1 MAIVYVHKK
10 KETEQIFYVGI
21 GKELQRAYQKKFR
34 SDYWKSIVSKYG
46 FDVEI
51 IKQDIS
57 WEEACILEIELIAKY
72 KRKCDGGFLCN
83 ITKGGD
89 GVVGIKMTQE
99 QKDKISNSNKGKTRS
114 IETRLNISK
123 GRTGIIFSDN
133 HRKNISKAKM
143 GFKCSDEF
151 KKRRVELTT
160 LGNHFKAIE
169 VVDLMTG
176 IFYSCIKEGCI
187 ATNSIY
193 TTEVQRMKRNSIKAR
208 FSSVYQ

>member
-10 KETEQIFYVGI
+10 KETEEIFYVGI

-34 SDYWKSIVSKYG
+34 SNYWKNIVSKYG

-51 IKQDIS
+51 IKQNIS
-57 WEEACILEIELIAKY
+57 WEEACIVEIELIAKY
-72 KRKCDGGFLCN
+72 KRKCDGGALCN

-89 GVVGIKMTQE
+89 GVVGIEMTQE
-99 QKDKISNSNKGKTRS
+99 HKDKISKSNKGKKRTD
-114 IETRLNISK
+114 ETKKKISISK
-123 GRTGIIFSDN
+123 KGISFSDK
-133 HRKNISKAKM
+133 HRENIRKAKI

-151 KKRRVELTT
+151 KRRRVELTT
-160 LGNHFKAIE
+160 LGNHFKAIK
-169 VVDLMTG
+169 VVDLVTG

-208 FSSVYQ
+208 FSSTYQ